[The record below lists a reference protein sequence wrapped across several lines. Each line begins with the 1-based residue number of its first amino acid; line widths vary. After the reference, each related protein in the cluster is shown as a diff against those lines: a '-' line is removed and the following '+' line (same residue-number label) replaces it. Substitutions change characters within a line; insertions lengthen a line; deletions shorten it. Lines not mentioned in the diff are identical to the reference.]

1 MLSPPPTGLY
11 PYCVN
16 LLLALPLVPKLVSGR
31 GLRIACGSFTNIR
44 GGNQVQYL
52 VRSNERKDIKV
63 FLQSGERDAD
73 IILGSWPLAN
83 QTLAASLDYA
93 GYDFRFEFGTG
104 GHNLRHG
111 GSMFAETLRWLWNKD

>member
-1 MLSPPPTGLY
+1 MISH
-11 PYCVN
+11 
-16 LLLALPLVPKLVSGR
+16 
-31 GLRIACGSFTNIR
+31 CGSFTNIR
-44 GGNQVQYL
+44 GGNQFQYL

-83 QTLAASLDYA
+83 QTLAASLKYA